1 MVTCSTDFEGPGRL
15 GCHGN
20 IKRLESDSI
29 QKKKKNLLTSAY
41 TSAKRHCC
49 ELKGHFMG
57 QLEFWCVCV
66 CIFWR
71 VFWFTICIY
80 ILVHVLC
87 EFFCECVRCVF
98 NDVFVR
104 LGVLSMFLYLCKCR
118 CLCIRDAAY
127 GDDENDN
134 AFQAPPTYL
143 KKKKKNFY
151 RVAGPASRRSS
162 ALTGLVAWRRIAAR
176 PVPLRCP
183 RVG

>member
-29 QKKKKNLLTSAY
+29 QKKKENLLTSAY

-57 QLEFWCVCV
+57 QLEFWCVC
-66 CIFWR
+66 IFWR

-87 EFFCECVRCVF
+87 EFFCECVLCVF

-134 AFQAPPTYL
+134 AFKAPPH
-143 KKKKKNFY
+143 
-151 RVAGPASRRSS
+151 
-162 ALTGLVAWRRIAAR
+162 I
-176 PVPLRCP
+176 
-183 RVG
+183 